1 MFPKACIIF
10 LLIIPGLFSTPAAGQ
25 SGSVEVELDQFG
37 IGSVY
42 RLGEI
47 AAIRLKLTSFLDNPA
62 PVWVQ
67 LELPNADGDIAGR
80 GRSLT
85 LTPGQP
91 TSVWLYVPLSPQE
104 NANLR
109 WPVRVFEEQDGQRGR
124 DSKGIILI
132 GEIVTES
139 Y

>member
-10 LLIIPGLFSTPAAGQ
+10 LLIIPGLLSSPVTAQ

-42 RLGEI
+42 RLGEMT
-47 AAIRLKLTSFLDNPA
+47 AIRVKLTSFLDNPA

-67 LELPNADGDIAGR
+67 LEMPNADGDIAGR

-91 TSVWLYVPLSPQE
+91 TFVWLYTPLSP
-104 NANLR
+104 
-109 WPVRVFEEQDGQRGR
+109 
-124 DSKGIILI
+124 
-132 GEIVTES
+132 
-139 Y
+139 